1 MTSQK
6 WVQGLVSSYQLILIY
21 NKWYFDLFMRS
32 DVQIV
37 LGFKIID
44 FITFILSK
52 LLNCSE
58 NIVKRSP
65 LCVVVR
71 WDGFM
76 TDNMLRF
83 CPSSTRWKSRRE
95 IKGVGGGKDKGSE
108 MYRTVARCSHLV
120 LISSFWVW

>member
-1 MTSQK
+1 MYIK
-6 WVQGLVSSYQLILIY
+6 LV
-21 NKWYFDLFMRS
+21 
-32 DVQIV
+32 IV

-83 CPSSTRWKSRRE
+83 CPSSTS
-95 IKGVGGGKDKGSE
+95 
-108 MYRTVARCSHLV
+108 
-120 LISSFWVW
+120 